1 MTLIQT
7 FFRRLASRAPVV
19 PGTPQPLSP
28 AQQRAVS
35 GGVGEPE
42 AAPRSGW

>member
-1 MTLIQT
+1 MTLIQAL
-7 FFRRLASRAPVV
+7 FRRLASRATVV

-35 GGVGEPE
+35 GGIGESS
-42 AAPRSGW
+42 APRSGW